1 LRSHKE
7 FQSWKKV
14 EEDMRAAGYPEA
26 SIQKARESYC
36 QGMDL
41 FCRIIQRMSSN
52 VVTRN
57 EISRTTPKSV

>member
-1 LRSHKE
+1 MRSHKE

-14 EEDMRAAGYPEA
+14 EDDMRAAGYPEA
-26 SIQKARESYC
+26 SIRKARESYC

-41 FCRIIQRMSSN
+41 ICRIIQRMSSN

-57 EISRTTPKSV
+57 DVSPTAPKSV